1 MSKSIPNG
9 DWANQQESTIRQFVN
24 EKLELIMWEEMKHF
38 LEIEQAGTLNMRNGY
53 Y

>member
-1 MSKSIPNG
+1 MSKRIPNG
-9 DWANQQESTIRQFVN
+9 DWANQQESAIRQFVN

-38 LEIEQAGTLNMRNGY
+38 LEIEQAGTSNMRNGY